1 MKLYPYLNLGCGQR
15 FHPEWTNIDFVS
27 NSEYVI
33 AHNLLDGIPFPDESF
48 EVVYHSHVLEH
59 FTKTDGKKF
68 LEECFRVLKP
78 NGIIRIAV
86 PDLERIAREY
96 LKNLEL
102 ALQGDSKAQ
111 ANYEWIMLEMY
122 DQTVRTKSG
131 GDMAAYIFQEHISN
145 EEYVFQR
152 IGEEGRAL
160 RKAYMNSKNQSF
172 TQTSQKNKGDIIKKI
187 LSKGKSL
194 LVKIIFSKE
203 QKYIEIGRFRLSG
216 EVHQWMYD
224 RYSLS
229 KLLKEV
235 GFRDIQI
242 RNAFES
248 NIPNWNDFEIES
260 KNGVIFK
267 PDSLFI
273 EAIK

>member
-1 MKLYPYLNLGCGQR
+1 
-15 FHPEWTNIDFVS
+15 
-27 NSEYVI
+27 
-33 AHNLLDGIPFPDESF
+33 
-48 EVVYHSHVLEH
+48 

-122 DQTVRTKSG
+122 DQAVRTKSG
-131 GDMAAYIFQEHISN
+131 GDMAAYIFQEHIPN

-160 RKAYMNSKNQSF
+160 RQAYLNRINQSSGQMS
-172 TQTSQKNKGDIIKKI
+172 TKDKRSIIRKI
-187 LSKGKSL
+187 LSKGKFL
-194 LVKIIFSKE
+194 LIKMIFSE
-203 QKYIEIGRFRLSG
+203 ENLKYIEIGRFRLSG

-224 RYSLS
+224 RYSLT
-229 KLLKEV
+229 KLLQSV
-235 GFRDIQI
+235 GFHNIKI
-242 RNAFES
+242 KTAFES
-248 NIPNWNDFEIES
+248 DIPNWNSFELES
-260 KNGVIFK
+260 KNGIIFK